1 VPHAYA
7 LIPDPNSIGRFRALH
22 LTDLRV
28 DPSQI
33 EYLEPSARTEPAVS
47 AVTRLMTAM
56 NVRLYQRKL
65 GGWGKKR

>member
-7 LIPDPNSIGRFRALH
+7 LIPDPSSIGRFRALH

-28 DPSQI
+28 DASQI

-56 NVRLYQRKL
+56 NTRLYQRKL
-65 GGWGKKR
+65 GGWGKR